1 MIETTTTG
9 TQAGFT
15 MPTYWCAAT
24 PAAAVRTLPSVGG
37 VSAAAG
43 TTRDGAGV
51 ARVRTFAHIDDAR
64 VLEDAFPGTSAWS
77 PPT

>member
-1 MIETTTTG
+1 MIEITTTS
-9 TQAGFT
+9 TQAGFA
-15 MPTYWCAAT
+15 MPTYWTATT
-24 PAAAVRTLPSVGG
+24 PAAAVRTLPTVGG

-51 ARVRTFAHIDDAR
+51 ARVRTFALIVDAR
-64 VLEDAFPGTSAWS
+64 VLADAFPGTSAWS

>member
-1 MIETTTTG
+1 MIEITTTSK
-9 TQAGFT
+9 QDGFA
-15 MPTYWCAAT
+15 MPTYWTA
-24 PAAAVRTLPSVGG
+24 PAAAVRTLPTAGG

-43 TTRDGAGV
+43 ATRNGAGV
-51 ARVRTFAHIDDAR
+51 ARVCISAHIVDAR